1 MKLNDLTGQKFGRLT
16 VLRKL
21 ESQYMPCGQSKVI
34 WECRCDCGNI
44 TQKVAA
50 DLKRQ
55 KIPSCGCAMKEVR
68 KSTRMID
75 LVGQRFGRLVVTE
88 RVENSKDGQ
97 AKWKCK
103 CDCGNDCI
111 AFGNNLRRGH
121 TTSCGCLNDEKRIKT
136 HTTHGMSDSRIAQVF
151 SHMKDRCN
159 NPNNTRYASY
169 GGRGI
174 KICPEWMNDPE
185 SFYKWAYENG
195 YREDAAYGE
204 DTIERI
210 DNNKGYSPENCRIAP
225 IKEQCNNRRT
235 NLFIEHNGER
245 KTLAQWRDYFGMT
258 QSKAYYYLVEKKYTI
273 QDLIDKGI
281 V

>member
-1 MKLNDLTGQKFGRLT
+1 MKLIDLTGQRFGRLT
-16 VLRKL
+16 VLRKI
-21 ESQYMPCGQSKVI
+21 ESRKSPCGQTKVM

-44 TQKVAA
+44 TQSTSV
-50 DLKRQ
+50 DLKRY

-103 CDCGNDCI
+103 CDCGNECI

-121 TTSCGCLNDEKRIKT
+121 TASCGCYVSENTTRMKTKHGFRHTRIY
-136 HTTHGMSDSRIAQVF
+136 DVLC
-151 SHMKDRCN
+151 HMKDRCYN
-159 NPNNTRYASY
+159 EKNQSYERY

-174 KICPEWMNDPE
+174 TICPEWMNDPA
-185 SFYKWAYENG
+185 SFCQWAYENG
-195 YREDAAYGE
+195 YREDAEYGE

-225 IKEQCNNRRT
+225 IKEQSNNRRN

-245 KTLAQWRDYFGMT
+245 KTLAQWRDFFGMT